1 MFNAKEMTQEFKTK
15 THKSAH
21 IQYMCLVTI
30 SRRGINRET
39 LVTSTYFHL
48 KDDYLRRKF
57 CTLRVYNLLLYGH
70 VELNLSYFEQ
80 STIHITQKNSTPI
93 GAVFGE
99 I

>member
-1 MFNAKEMTQEFKTK
+1 MFNAKEMNKEIKTK

-39 LVTSTYFHL
+39 LVTLTYFHL
-48 KDDYLRRKF
+48 NNDNLRRKF
-57 CTLRVYNLLLYGH
+57 CTLRVYNFLLYEH
-70 VELNLSYFEQ
+70 IQLILIHFEQ
-80 STIHITQKNSTPI
+80 STLHITQKI
-93 GAVFGE
+93 